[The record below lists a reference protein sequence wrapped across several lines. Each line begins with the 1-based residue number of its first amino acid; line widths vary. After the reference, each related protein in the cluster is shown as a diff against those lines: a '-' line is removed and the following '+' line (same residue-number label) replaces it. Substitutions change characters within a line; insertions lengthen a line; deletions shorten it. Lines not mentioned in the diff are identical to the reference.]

1 MDITQNL
8 DIFSNKSEAILNSPI
23 KKQLKT
29 LYFGKVTNLTVL
41 EGSEGHAIL
50 FYIYSRVIQTNLC
63 NRGQMDYK
71 KTLKFH

>member
-1 MDITQNL
+1 MDITEIL
-8 DIFSNKSEAILNSPI
+8 DILSNKSEAILNSPI

-29 LYFGKVTNLTVL
+29 LHFSKVTNLTVL

-50 FYIYSRVIQTNLC
+50 FYIFSIVIQTNLC
-63 NRGQMDYK
+63 NKGQIDYK